1 MEKLYSE
8 GDPKNNLKKSG
19 KRSQTSDDRK
29 EEFDRAFDVCSEDG
43 ITAEAAVI
51 AEYLGIKD
59 RTVRDRVNEFKNEY
73 STHKG
78 TITRQIK
85 TGGKE
90 END

>member
-1 MEKLYSE
+1 M
-8 GDPKNNLKKSG
+8 
-19 KRSQTSDDRK
+19 
-29 EEFDRAFDVCSEDG
+29 CSEDG
-43 ITAEAAVI
+43 ITANATAI

-59 RTVRDRVNEFKNEY
+59 RTVRDRVNEFKDEY

-78 TITRQIK
+78 TITKQIK

>member
-1 MEKLYSE
+1 M
-8 GDPKNNLKKSG
+8 
-19 KRSQTSDDRK
+19 
-29 EEFDRAFDVCSEDG
+29 CSEDG
-43 ITAEAAVI
+43 ITANATAI

-59 RTVRDRVNEFKNEY
+59 RTVRDRVNEFKDEY
-73 STHKG
+73 NTHKG